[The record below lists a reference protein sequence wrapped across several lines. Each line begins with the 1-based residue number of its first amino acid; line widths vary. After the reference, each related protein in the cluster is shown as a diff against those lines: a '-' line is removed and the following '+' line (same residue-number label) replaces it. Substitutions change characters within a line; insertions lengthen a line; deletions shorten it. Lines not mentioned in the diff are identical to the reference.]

1 MTTGT
6 ATINGIGI
14 QYDLSGAGPPILFLN
29 GHGVRAAH
37 WERQRRALE
46 PRYRVIT
53 FDDRTVA
60 VGNTAAEP
68 VYPVP
73 QLADDA
79 VALLDHLGIERAHL
93 VGPSTGSLVAQEI
106 ALRYSDRVRSLTLAS
121 AWPHPGP
128 LDHIT
133 QPALVLAAAEA
144 TLPPPQISL
153 ELARALPN
161 ARFEWMPGGSRFI
174 TQHSDQFCAALLAF
188 LDWLGAASA

>member
-1 MTTGT
+1 MAT
-6 ATINGIGI
+6 ATAKINGIGI
-14 QYDLSGAGPPILFLN
+14 RYDMSGAGPPVLFLN
-29 GHGVRAAH
+29 GHGVRAAQ
-37 WERQRRALE
+37 WEGQRRALE

-53 FDDRTVA
+53 FDDRSAAA
-60 VGNTAAEP
+60 VDTAAEP

-73 QLADDA
+73 EMADDA

-93 VGPSTGSLVAQEI
+93 VGPSTGSLIAQEI
-106 ALRYSDRVRSLTLAS
+106 ALRYAERVRSLTLAS

-133 QPALVLAAAEA
+133 QPALVLAATEA
-144 TLPPPQISL
+144 TLPPAHVSL

-161 ARFEWMPGGSRFI
+161 ARFEWMPGGARFI
-174 TQHSDQFCAALLAF
+174 TQHSERFNRALLSF